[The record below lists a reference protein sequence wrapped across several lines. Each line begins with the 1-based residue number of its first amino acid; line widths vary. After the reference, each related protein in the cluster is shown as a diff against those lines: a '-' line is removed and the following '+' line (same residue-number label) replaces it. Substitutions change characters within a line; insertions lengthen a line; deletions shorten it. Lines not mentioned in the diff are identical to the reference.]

1 MHSSCACALTPCC
14 CPVPPAGHRRSYS
27 YSSLVSDVQWPA
39 DVDPS
44 RRELFLSPAE
54 FSEVFGMSWDAFR
67 KLPQWKRLELRK
79 RHGLF

>member
-1 MHSSCACALTPCC
+1 
-14 CPVPPAGHRRSYS
+14 
-27 YSSLVSDVQWPA
+27 VSDVQWPA

-54 FSEVFGMSWDAFR
+54 FKEVFGMSWDSFR